1 MPADVNVGIF
11 CFVAVGAFVRLAY
24 AYVRIGPRFVRLLYA
39 FVQIGSRFVRLALL
53 LCGYATFCAFKT
65 FQRMY

>member
-24 AYVRIGPRFVRLLYA
+24 AYVRIGPRFVRLA
-39 FVQIGSRFVRLALL
+39 P
-53 LCGYATFCAFKT
+53 FCALNT